1 MARLAA
7 GLGGRAAEELAFGP
21 ERVTTG
27 AENDFQAVTG
37 LARKMVTRW
46 GMSERVGAM
55 FVEGRVSAGSPALN
69 FRHNDGLA
77 CRTLAVGPDGRLL
90 LNGGDPPARQ
100 HRYEMSG
107 GDAGEA
113 NSASM
118 AAVIDQEVQRLLN
131 EGYRTA
137 RELLSDRRQ
146 QLDRLTLAL
155 MEREQLDRAAFEQL
169 MNS

>member
-1 MARLAA
+1 
-7 GLGGRAAEELAFGP
+7 
-21 ERVTTG
+21 
-27 AENDFQAVTG
+27 
-37 LARKMVTRW
+37 
-46 GMSERVGAM
+46 
-55 FVEGRVSAGSPALN
+55 
-69 FRHNDGLA
+69 
-77 CRTLAVGPDGRLL
+77 
-90 LNGGDPPARQ
+90 
-100 HRYEMSG
+100 MSG